1 MATHR
6 ERYLKKMKLDKDRG
20 YSIPELSKV
29 SGVPKNILQQVFN
42 RGVGARLTNPQSV
55 RLIATGQKNNSK
67 SLVGKMSAEQ
77 WGMARV
83 YSFLNKG
90 TTYKTTDADLAKKA
104 NY

>member
-77 WGMARV
+77 WGMSRV

>member
-1 MATHR
+1 MTTHR
-6 ERYLKKMKLDKDRG
+6 ERYLKKMGLDTKRG

-29 SGVPKNILQQVFN
+29 SGVPKSILQDVFN
-42 RGVGARLTNPQSV
+42 RGVGARISSPQSV
-55 RLIATGQKNNSK
+55 RLVATGKKNTST

-104 NY
+104 KY